1 MKGQQ
6 MRVKVNKKVAQRLVD
21 ECDRLYLSPD
31 FNEPHIQR
39 EWKIRGAI
47 CDRYIKF
54 GDLYDFAKMEK
65 IMIDNGSITAG
76 ENPGTK

>member
-1 MKGQQ
+1 
-6 MRVKVNKKVAQRLVD
+6 MRVKVNKKIAQRLVD

-47 CDRYIKF
+47 CDRYIKY

-65 IMIDNGSITAG
+65 IMIANGSIQP
-76 ENPGTK
+76 EKNDNIIELK